1 MRQGAPRKHR
11 QSSVPLTGISPR
23 AESPSRGYRPRYE
36 TNGHLI
42 EIIWDEEC
50 RVQVIDDTPRMG
62 GGRLSDQIK
71 EVSYVPHCHRDERAG
86 RVV

>member
-1 MRQGAPRKHR
+1 MRRQALDRK
-11 QSSVPLTGISPR
+11 R
-23 AESPSRGYRPRYE
+23 ASDADFASILIGYRPFRPRYE

>member
-1 MRQGAPRKHR
+1 MRR
-11 QSSVPLTGISPR
+11 QALDRER
-23 AESPSRGYRPRYE
+23 ASDADFASILIGYRPSRPRYE
-36 TNGHLI
+36 TNGHLV

-62 GGRLSDQIK
+62 GGCLSDQIK
-71 EVSYVPHCHRDERAG
+71 EVSYVPHCPRDERAG